1 MGYFISKI
9 LVEVMKIHNNIVSN
23 SSKKGC
29 TMLLFIS
36 AIWQKNSYSFQYLIH
51 LKVTNRDNFCFEK
64 KKKNE
69 SASGYG
75 TLESSS
81 YQLTS

>member
-1 MGYFISKI
+1 
-9 LVEVMKIHNNIVSN
+9 MKIHNNIVSN

-51 LKVTNRDNFCFEK
+51 LKVTNRDNVCFEK

-75 TLESSS
+75 TLETSS
-81 YQLTS
+81 YKLTS